1 MASKIRRIRTAMST
15 FYILSPTLSNFAKD
29 KDIDHNF
36 WDSDT
41 DSNEDSVKGEDEG
54 AINS

>member
-1 MASKIRRIRTAMST
+1 MST

-29 KDIDHNF
+29 KDIDHKF